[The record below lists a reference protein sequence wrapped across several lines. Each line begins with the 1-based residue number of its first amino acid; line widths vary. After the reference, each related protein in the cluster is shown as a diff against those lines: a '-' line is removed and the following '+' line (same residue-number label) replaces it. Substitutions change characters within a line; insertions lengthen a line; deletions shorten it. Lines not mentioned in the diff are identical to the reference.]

1 MLYIWCLEMNL
12 FLFVLNFS
20 NFSTVKETWAV
31 IGLPA
36 ESGIMTC
43 HTQVL
48 QDVTIFNRFFTFLCS
63 SPESQCGMTYNR
75 SRRFT
80 FHGHCNTT

>member
-36 ESGIMTC
+36 ESGIVTC
-43 HTQVL
+43 HTGIAGCHYFQPILYVSL
-48 QDVTIFNRFFTFLCS
+48 FKS
-63 SPESQCGMTYNR
+63 
-75 SRRFT
+75 
-80 FHGHCNTT
+80 